1 MAQDRLLCRRSRP
14 SKHWSRP
21 RFADFDDRNR
31 TTMREP
37 ERETAGRPPRPART
51 ALLRRQ
57 DLFLGTG
64 FGDSSWRHA
73 AWSMKANSAPGPTA
87 RSWRPP
93 NSELAAESC
102 AAAALARTTVVP
114 PLPHVA
120 LTPTGSVCPL
130 IMISPSL
137 RIRLPALACDMSVAS
152 REKAVFSQ
160 WEV

>member
-1 MAQDRLLCRRSRP
+1 MAQDRLLSRRSRP

-21 RFADFDDRNR
+21 WFADFDDRNR

-37 ERETAGRPPRPART
+37 EREAAGRPPRPART

-73 AWSMKANSAPGPTA
+73 AWSMKANSAPGSTA

-93 NSELAAESC
+93 NSELAGDAGARLRHELRQPREGGL
-102 AAAALARTTVVP
+102 LAVGSGRRPRRWWRAHGRVP
-114 PLPHVA
+114 RV
-120 LTPTGSVCPL
+120 TGPG
-130 IMISPSL
+130 
-137 RIRLPALACDMSVAS
+137 RAPAGLFVSSDI
-152 REKAVFSQ
+152 E
-160 WEV
+160 

>member
-1 MAQDRLLCRRSRP
+1 MAQDRLLSRRSRP

-21 RFADFDDRNR
+21 WFADFDDRNR

-64 FGDSSWRHA
+64 FGDSSRRQA
-73 AWSMKANSAPGPTA
+73 AWSMKANSAPGSTA

-93 NSELAAESC
+93 NSELAGEAGAPLGHKLPHPGEGGL
-102 AAAALARTTVVP
+102 LARGRGGR
-114 PLPHVA
+114 A
-120 LTPTGSVCPL
+120 RRGGG
-130 IMISPSL
+130 
-137 RIRLPALACDMSVAS
+137 AA
-152 REKAVFSQ
+152 
-160 WEV
+160 